1 MVVIPT
7 AFHIFHKGQL
17 CQKILFLKSMRS
29 KAKIPIVNC
38 IYHKGQLCQKILF
51 LISMKSKVKIPT
63 VNHIYHQCLPFPQ
76 PTNTSESV
84 RTVTFFKVGTL
95 PHDYFMQKPLS
106 SSF

>member
-1 MVVIPT
+1 MISMVVIPT
-7 AFHIFHKGQL
+7 AFHIF
-17 CQKILFLKSMRS
+17 
-29 KAKIPIVNC
+29 
-38 IYHKGQLCQKILF
+38 HKGQLCQKILF